1 MSLLT
6 FRKYLKKKCHNYLMD
21 LSLTPDTYTL
31 GIDELGNYI
40 DIIPSIRQ
48 GIICP
53 CAARKDKV
61 YETTSKF
68 NTHIKTKRHQKWVVD
83 MNRNKANHYNELL
96 QCKEVVEQQKK
107 LIAQRDLE
115 IIQKDSEIFKK
126 GKHIECLL
134 NQLSQTTN
142 SNDYLEQP
150 NLLDF
155 D

>member
-1 MSLLT
+1 M
-6 FRKYLKKKCHNYLMD
+6 LMD

-31 GIDELGNYI
+31 GIDEIGNYV

-61 YETTSKF
+61 YESASKF
-68 NTHIKTKRHQKWVVD
+68 GTHIKTKRHQKWVID

-96 QCKEVVEQQKK
+96 QCKEIVEQQKI
-107 LIAQRDLE
+107 LIAQRDIE
-115 IIQKDSEIFKK
+115 ILQKEADICRK

-134 NQLSQTTN
+134 NQLTN
-142 SNDYLEQP
+142 NSSTQIEQP